1 MLRGT
6 FAVESLL
13 SDLDQHN
20 AQQLVALHM
29 EHKKA
34 PLPGLGKRR
43 VRKSKVSSIVFA
55 TRSQYTAEKA
65 LTTSSVKGLV

>member
-1 MLRGT
+1 
-6 FAVESLL
+6 
-13 SDLDQHN
+13 
-20 AQQLVALHM
+20 M